1 MPRAIAFFTY
11 GSPDV
16 LETIEIV
23 EPHAHARQVRVRVQA
38 AGVNPVD
45 CRLRRGEFAGRVPV
59 RFPQRLGNEFAGVV
73 DQVGENVAG
82 FVVGSE
88 VLGFTVAQAYAEVV
102 VASTDQIV
110 AKPANV
116 PWEVAGGLS
125 AVGQMA
131 FNALE
136 QLGITSGETLLIHA
150 AAGGVGT
157 VAVQLARQ
165 RGATVIGT
173 ASEGNH
179 AYIRSLGAIPV
190 TYGNGLVDRVRAL
203 APDGVDAALDAIGGE
218 AIPAS
223 VALVPDKDRIGTT
236 VDAEAAAKYGVRR
249 LVGAR
254 STETLAKLVNLYA
267 QGKLSL
273 PIHRIFPL
281 TEAVRAH
288 REVETG
294 HVRGKVILTVG

>member
-294 HVRGKVILTVG
+294 RVRGKVILTVG